1 MLPNREFRG
10 KEYVGR
16 SSRMIGAVDDGTLI
30 LELYPLNNLLSEHN
44 QTYSEHPQPQIIYVD
59 RELAAVALQVSVRD
73 YFQLIEVDDPKRD

>member
-30 LELYPLNNLLSEHN
+30 LELYLLNDLLSEHD

-59 RELAAVALQVSVRD
+59 HELAAVALQASVHD
-73 YFQLIEVDDPKRD
+73 YFQLIGVDDPK

>member
-16 SSRMIGAVDDGTLI
+16 SGRMIGAADDGTLI
-30 LELYPLNNLLSEHN
+30 LELYLLNDLLSEHD

-59 RELAAVALQVSVRD
+59 RELAAVALQASVHN
-73 YFQLIEVDDPKRD
+73 YFQLIGVDDPK